1 MRHSTLHDT
10 MHSGSARVLPDWHS
24 TFSANADV
32 TCNTVHARGALDLFT
47 VELLRGTVGVLISAG
62 QVDVT
67 IDLADL
73 SLIDHA
79 GVSLIAGISHDLAC
93 RSGSLTLINA
103 NSSVQRALETIDLQ
117 VVDRR

>member
-1 MRHSTLHDT
+1 MHDT
-10 MHSGSARVLPDWHS
+10 MHSGSARELPDWHS

-32 TCNTVHARGALDLFT
+32 TCNTVHARGVLDLLT

-67 IDLADL
+67 IDLQEL
-73 SLIDHA
+73 SHIDHS
-79 GVSLIAGISHDLAC
+79 GVLLIGGISHDLAY

-103 NSSVQRALETIDLQ
+103 NPSVQRALETIDLR
-117 VVDRR
+117 VAGRR